1 MENVTMN
8 SLATKLAFSA
18 LVVATLATPAFA
30 QRLSRQAQSQDY
42 YNSQVE
48 HYPNGAARTGTADS
62 YQSGAMFNQGE

>member
-1 MENVTMN
+1 MN

-30 QRLSRQAQSQDY
+30 QRLSRQPQDY
-42 YNSQVE
+42 YGSQVL
-48 HYPNGAARTGTADS
+48 HYPNGGARTGTAES

>member
-1 MENVTMN
+1 MN

-30 QRLSRQAQSQDY
+30 QRLSRQPQDY

-48 HYPNGAARTGTADS
+48 HYPNGAARTGTAKS
-62 YQSGAMFNQGE
+62 YQSGAMFNQGY